1 VSGAPL
7 FNNALRGE
15 ASSGF
20 FRALSEADNFVKE
33 LDRVHELETR
43 IQELEGTPSLPE
55 RMRLAAETIAEVSA
69 LYGYKEPEF
78 AEWTANDLRGEAK
91 TLEQP

>member
-1 VSGAPL
+1 VNGAPL

-15 ASSGF
+15 ASGF

-43 IQELEGTPSLPE
+43 IQELEGTLPLPE
-55 RMRLAAETIAEVSA
+55 RMRLAAETLSEVSA
-69 LYGYKEPEF
+69 LYGYGTPEA
-78 AEWTANDLRGEAK
+78 AEWTAQDLRGEADA
-91 TLEQP
+91 LEVQP